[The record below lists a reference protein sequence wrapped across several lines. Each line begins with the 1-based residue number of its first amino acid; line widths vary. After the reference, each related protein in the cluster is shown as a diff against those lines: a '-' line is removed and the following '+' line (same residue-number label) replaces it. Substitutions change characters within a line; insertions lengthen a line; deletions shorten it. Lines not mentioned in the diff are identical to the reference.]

1 MRPGTRLRSFAS
13 RVCSRSTMD
22 LLIDPVIG
30 DMQREHE
37 QAIRAGRQ
45 WRSRWILVTGYL
57 AFSKAVAL
65 HVPIW
70 ARQTVRGWA
79 ASETGTIGGA
89 LGAAAVAMIALT
101 ALFVAPPLL
110 RDRVPFDGWTPW
122 LILLLLPQ
130 SLPLTLPVVLLVGV
144 LCGLRNR
151 TVTSRIRRAILA
163 IGLTGSLVSFGTIVW
178 LVPAANQA
186 FRVTMAGRD
195 VPRGHAEMTPRAQ
208 REQALDMNAQ
218 GRPKQAGRLLV
229 EFHLR
234 MALGGAALVFA
245 LFGLGV
251 AALRAGRAA
260 TAGIAIIFCALY
272 IYYIFQLSTSQRGCV
287 QRRARRH
294 PGGLASEH
302 AADARD
308 RRVPVLAPIR
318 SRPTLRS
325 VEGGFTTDMV
335 RLKPEATSGCETAS
349 TTRPQSST
357 PWTA

>member
-13 RVCSRSTMD
+13 RVWSRSTMD

-37 QAIRAGRQ
+37 QAIRAGRL

-57 AFSKAVAL
+57 AFSKVVAL

-70 ARQTVRGWA
+70 ARRTIRGWA

-101 ALFVAPPLL
+101 ALFIAPPLL
-110 RDRVPFDGWTPW
+110 RDRVPFDGWTAW

-130 SLPLTLPVVLLVGV
+130 SLPLTLPIVLLVGV

-163 IGLTGSLVSFGTIVW
+163 IGLTGSLASFGTIFW
-178 LVPAANQA
+178 LMPAANQA
-186 FRVTMAGRD
+186 FRVTIAGREI
-195 VPRGHAEMTPRAQ
+195 PRGPSEMTPRLQ
-208 REQALDMNAQ
+208 REQALALNAW
-218 GRPKQAGRLLV
+218 GLPKQAGRLLV

-234 MALGGAALVFA
+234 AALGGAALVFA

-251 AALRAGRAA
+251 AALRVSRAA
-260 TAGIAIIFCALY
+260 TAGIAIFFCVLY
-272 IYYIFQLSTSQRGCV
+272 IHYLDDLSNVSGAVFSDERVAILAAWLPNVLLMLATAAFLSS
-287 QRRARRH
+287 RH
-294 PGGLASEH
+294 DPHLPGK
-302 AADARD
+302 
-308 RRVPVLAPIR
+308 V
-318 SRPTLRS
+318 
-325 VEGGFTTDMV
+325 
-335 RLKPEATSGCETAS
+335 
-349 TTRPQSST
+349 
-357 PWTA
+357 